1 MGSTGKSCPPTLRR
15 ARDTPNPAI
24 YGDDM
29 PESTEGL
36 SYFATA
42 AAMTDPTAHADGLA
56 DTPSSPADDVDPS
69 PRVGRE
75 PVEAAFFDLDKT
87 VIAKAAMLAFGPR
100 LRQEGLLNRWL
111 VVRALWGQI
120 VFRYLGADEGRMEKM
135 RETAL
140 RIAVGWEKEKI
151 SALVDNALTEVIDPL
166 VYGEALE
173 LMESHRDAGR
183 RVYLVSASPEE
194 IVLPLARH
202 LGVDDAIAT
211 RARIDADG
219 CYTGEVEF
227 YSAGVHKVEAI
238 EREQGIHHLDL
249 ARSFAYSDSIT
260 DLPMLEAVGHPV
272 AVNPD
277 RALLH
282 EAEARGWEIRTFE
295 NPRSLQDGFIAG
307 PRPATLGAGALGL
320 GLAAGAAL
328 WWWTRRAAP
337 RRRRPF

>member
-1 MGSTGKSCPPTLRR
+1 MVQ
-15 ARDTPNPAI
+15 PAQ
-24 YGDDM
+24 
-29 PESTEGL
+29 
-36 SYFATA
+36 
-42 AAMTDPTAHADGLA
+42 
-56 DTPSSPADDVDPS
+56 
-69 PRVGRE
+69 E

-100 LRQEGLLNRWL
+100 LQQEGLLNRWL
-111 VVRALWGQI
+111 VVRALWGQV
-120 VFRYLGADEGRMEKM
+120 VFRYLGADEGRMQKM

-151 SALVDNALTEVIDPL
+151 SSLVDNALTEVIDPL
-166 VYGEALE
+166 VYAEALE

-227 YSAGVHKVEAI
+227 YSAGIHKVEAI
-238 EREQGIHHLDL
+238 EREQARHNLDL
-249 ARSFAYSDSIT
+249 EHSFAYSDSIT
-260 DLPMLEAVGHPV
+260 DLPMLETVGHPV
-272 AVNPD
+272 AVNAD
-277 RALLH
+277 RALLK

-295 NPRSLQDGFIAG
+295 NPRPLREGSIAA
-307 PRPATLGAGALGL
+307 PKPAVVGAGALGL
-320 GLAAGAAL
+320 GLAAGGAL
-328 WWWTRRAAP
+328 LWRTRKAAP
-337 RRRRPF
+337 KRRWPF

>member
-1 MGSTGKSCPPTLRR
+1 M
-15 ARDTPNPAI
+15 ATP
-24 YGDDM
+24 G
-29 PESTEGL
+29 
-36 SYFATA
+36 
-42 AAMTDPTAHADGLA
+42 H
-56 DTPSSPADDVDPS
+56 PS
-69 PRVGRE
+69 
-75 PVEAAFFDLDKT
+75 VEAAFFDLDKT

-100 LRQEGLLNRWL
+100 LQQEGLLNRWL

-120 VFRYLGADEGRMEKM
+120 VFRYLGADEGRMQKM

-166 VYGEALE
+166 VYAEALE

-194 IVLPLARH
+194 IVMPLARH

-219 CYTGEVEF
+219 RYTGEVEF
-227 YSAGVHKVEAI
+227 YSAGIHKVEAI
-238 EREQGIHHLDL
+238 RREQTLHGLDL
-249 ARSFAYSDSIT
+249 EHSFAYSDSIT
-260 DLPMLEAVGHPV
+260 DLPMLETVGHPV

-277 RALLH
+277 RGLLK

-295 NPRSLQDGFIAG
+295 NPRPLREGSIAA
-307 PRPATLGAGALGL
+307 PRPAVLGAGVLGL

-328 WWWTRRAAP
+328 LWRTRKPAP
-337 RRRRPF
+337 KRRWPF

>member
-1 MGSTGKSCPPTLRR
+1 M
-15 ARDTPNPAI
+15 
-24 YGDDM
+24 
-29 PESTEGL
+29 
-36 SYFATA
+36 ATQA
-42 AAMTDPTAHADGLA
+42 P
-56 DTPSSPADDVDPS
+56 
-69 PRVGRE
+69 E

-100 LRQEGLLNRWL
+100 LQQAGLLNRWL
-111 VVRALWGQI
+111 VARALWGQI
-120 VFRYLGADEGRMEKM
+120 VFRYLGADEGRMQKM

-151 SALVDNALTEVIDPL
+151 SSLVDNALTEIIDPL
-166 VYGEALE
+166 VYAEALE
-173 LMESHRDAGR
+173 LMESHREAGR

-219 CYTGEVEF
+219 RYTGEVEF

-238 EREQGIHHLDL
+238 EAEVTRHGLDL

-277 RALLH
+277 RALLK
-282 EAEARGWEIRTFE
+282 EAEARGWEIRTFDH
-295 NPRSLQDGFIAG
+295 PRPLREGSIGV
-307 PRPATLGAGALGL
+307 PRPATVGAGALVGLGAGA
-320 GLAAGAAL
+320 AL
-328 WWWTRRAAP
+328 LWRTRRAKPPP
-337 RRRRPF
+337 RRFFR

>member
-1 MGSTGKSCPPTLRR
+1 MVQ
-15 ARDTPNPAI
+15 PAQ
-24 YGDDM
+24 
-29 PESTEGL
+29 
-36 SYFATA
+36 
-42 AAMTDPTAHADGLA
+42 
-56 DTPSSPADDVDPS
+56 
-69 PRVGRE
+69 E

-100 LRQEGLLNRWL
+100 LQQEGLLNRWL

-120 VFRYLGADEGRMEKM
+120 VFRYLGADEGRMQKM

-140 RIAVGWEKEKI
+140 RIAVGWDKERI

-166 VYGEALE
+166 VYAEALE

-211 RARIDADG
+211 RARVDADG

-238 EREQGIHHLDL
+238 EREQALHDLDL
-249 ARSFAYSDSIT
+249 EHSFAYSDSIT
-260 DLPMLEAVGHPV
+260 DLPMLETVGHPV

-277 RALLH
+277 RALLK

-295 NPRSLQDGFIAG
+295 NPRPLREGSIAA
-307 PRPATLGAGALGL
+307 PKPAVVGAGALGL
-320 GLAAGAAL
+320 GLAAGGAL
-328 WWWTRRAAP
+328 LWRTRKAP
-337 RRRRPF
+337 PKRRWPF